1 MGHTLRKVSEC
12 VLLNSHSLKIVGLC
26 MSYRLTFASQHMY
39 SLDNFKLTT
48 GRDGWM
54 DGCDGNKER
63 GKEDR

>member
-1 MGHTLRKVSEC
+1 
-12 VLLNSHSLKIVGLC
+12 